1 VQADRID
8 VAAPFL
14 DKPRVNARPDPL
26 ADISALPLW
35 DGTPRFEPL
44 AGGISN
50 ISYVATDRRGK
61 YVVRL
66 TRDFPFHNVYRDREI
81 VVARAAHAAGFSPEI
96 VHAAPG
102 VMISRYLD
110 ARTLDATGVRADLPR
125 IAELIARFHREMVSH
140 HDYRFDVFEVN
151 RGYFRELDVHW
162 PARIGE
168 WAAINDRLRALV
180 PALPPVF
187 GHHDLLPANLLDDGK
202 RLWLIDFEYAGTG
215 DALFDLGNL
224 SSNAQLSAD
233 QSRELL
239 AAYYG
244 RDPDGAIATAHRAME
259 AASLLRE
266 GLWSLVSKLHIH
278 RRDIDYL
285 SYAELNFERMLAV
298 LAAL

>member
-1 VQADRID
+1 M
-8 VAAPFL
+8 AASFL

-35 DGTPRFEPL
+35 DGTPRLEPL
-44 AGGISN
+44 AGGFSN
-50 ISYVATDRRGK
+50 ISYVATDRRSK

-81 VVARAAHAAGFSPEI
+81 AVARAAHNAGFSPEI

-102 VMISRYLD
+102 VMISRYMD
-110 ARTLDATGVRADLPR
+110 ARTLDAAGVRTNLSR
-125 IAELIARFHREMVSH
+125 VAELIARFHRQMVSH

-151 RGYFRELDVHW
+151 RGYFRELGAHW

-168 WAAINDRLRALV
+168 WAAINDRLRELV
-180 PALPPVF
+180 STLPPVF
-187 GHHDLLPANLLDDGK
+187 AHHDLLPANLLDDGK

-224 SSNAQLSAD
+224 SSNAQLSTE
-233 QSRELL
+233 QSRDLL
-239 AAYYG
+239 GHYYG
-244 RDPDGAIATAHRAME
+244 REPDDTLATAHRAME

-278 RRDIDYL
+278 RHDVDYQA
-285 SYAELNFERMLAV
+285 YADLNFERMLEV
-298 LAAL
+298 LASL